1 MSKHAYPEFHK
12 ALLEQATYPAAP
24 RRIRFEETRRSY
36 LYRTGEHLYK
46 LRKASPLYSS
56 PAIRERY
63 AQVALSLGQR
73 WARDVVQAVVPILR
87 TPGGYALTG
96 EGEAV
101 DYALR
106 MVQLPDS
113 HWLHRMLEHGKVTPT
128 HVGRLARFLAEQHA
142 AAALGEKAAEMGHP
156 HRLQALFDE
165 LIYQSK
171 KHFGQTL
178 SEPVLDMIVRPL
190 SKYLDEVHKL
200 LVRRLKRGRIVE
212 GHGAPVPEH
221 FCLQGDDVHAL
232 APLDAQPKFRQ
243 LDAANDVAVLINALE
258 SRGQGEHAELLVKRY
273 VAAAKDRDLPRVLPL
288 YCVLQALR
296 DGLQRSEWVAEL
308 SPDSAERPE
317 LARQATAAYNQ
328 ALRVARALPKLI

>member
-1 MSKHAYPEFHK
+1 
-12 ALLEQATYPAAP
+12 
-24 RRIRFEETRRSY
+24 
-36 LYRTGEHLYK
+36 
-46 LRKASPLYSS
+46 
-56 PAIRERY
+56 
-63 AQVALSLGQR
+63 
-73 WARDVVQAVVPILR
+73 
-87 TPGGYALTG
+87 
-96 EGEAV
+96 
-101 DYALR
+101 
-106 MVQLPDS
+106 
-113 HWLHRMLEHGKVTPT
+113 
-128 HVGRLARFLAEQHA
+128 
-142 AAALGEKAAEMGHP
+142 
-156 HRLQALFDE
+156 
-165 LIYQSK
+165 
-171 KHFGQTL
+171 
-178 SEPVLDMIVRPL
+178 
-190 SKYLDEVHKL
+190 
-200 LVRRLKRGRIVE
+200 VE

>member
-24 RRIRFEETRRSY
+24 RRIKFEETRRSY

-171 KHFGQTL
+171 
-178 SEPVLDMIVRPL
+178 
-190 SKYLDEVHKL
+190 
-200 LVRRLKRGRIVE
+200 
-212 GHGAPVPEH
+212 
-221 FCLQGDDVHAL
+221 
-232 APLDAQPKFRQ
+232 
-243 LDAANDVAVLINALE
+243 
-258 SRGQGEHAELLVKRY
+258 
-273 VAAAKDRDLPRVLPL
+273 
-288 YCVLQALR
+288 
-296 DGLQRSEWVAEL
+296 
-308 SPDSAERPE
+308 
-317 LARQATAAYNQ
+317 
-328 ALRVARALPKLI
+328 